1 MPPKASTTT
10 NDAPP
15 SPASVQQRPFMPGIA
30 EYELPKTN
38 LIKLAKGSVSPPVP
52 PTLSPFLAHKESHN
66 AAGVK
71 ISFVYLDLVA
81 DTQIPDNVKMQQDV
95 VTALLRS
102 STLFINFLC
111 TYSSLIE

>member
-1 MPPKASTTT
+1 MYP
-10 NDAPP
+10 
-15 SPASVQQRPFMPGIA
+15 
-30 EYELPKTN
+30 
-38 LIKLAKGSVSPPVP
+38 
-52 PTLSPFLAHKESHN
+52 
-66 AAGVK
+66 
-71 ISFVYLDLVA
+71 DLVA